1 MDAMPPR
8 DAAPPSAW
16 DAAGRAQTHATPTIG
31 RAVATLHALLAAD
44 PAAAPS
50 TAALAASAG
59 IAPRTLQ
66 RHVRAALGTRPK
78 TLARRLRLGAAR
90 DALLAGEATSV
101 IDVALQHGFAHP
113 GRFAV
118 AYREAFGESPSAT
131 LRAARAR
138 RGDAS
143 RTGDTGP
150 LIELRPVRAADPAL
164 ARRATDALAI
174 ALCRHRGLALRD
186 PAVPVAATESRR
198 LFRLEARLDADRVV
212 LTLAHPARG
221 VLVWTGQEDIAPLH
235 GLAWPDRAA
244 AAVRAALEDAR
255 VEEARRAP
263 RHAADT
269 ETLVTRAR
277 PAALS
282 LERGTVAV
290 ALDLLNDALHRDPAH
305 PVAHALAGWSRAQ
318 SAMHNF
324 VTDPTSERALAHGH
338 ARRAVALAPDD
349 PEVLTHAAAVLSL
362 MHQLD
367 EAERLALR
375 AVALDPTLAEAQRRL
390 GWIRVYQRD
399 ATGSLPIFRRTL
411 NMFPDG
417 RNAGLSLVGIGMARF
432 IAEDYARAARAFARA
447 LDLRPS
453 LAWVNRLLAAAAIET
468 GATEAAWRSVAA
480 LQRAFPD
487 ITVSRVGRS
496 LMLDPITLDRMLDGL
511 ARAGLPR

>member
-1 MDAMPPR
+1 MVAMPPR
-8 DAAPPSAW
+8 DAAPPAAR
-16 DAAGRAQTHATPTIG
+16 DAAGRTQTNTTPAIG

-44 PAAAPS
+44 PAASPS

-59 IAPRTLQ
+59 VAPRTLQ
-66 RHVRAALGTRPK
+66 RHLRAALGTRPK
-78 TLARRLRLGAAR
+78 ALARRLRLGAAR

-101 IDVALQHGFAHP
+101 IDVALQHGFANP

-138 RGDAS
+138 RGGAP
-143 RTGDTGP
+143 RPGDTGP
-150 LIELRPVRAADPAL
+150 LIELRPVQDADAAR
-164 ARRATDALAI
+164 ARRATDELAM
-174 ALCRHRGLALRD
+174 ALCRRRDLSLRD
-186 PAVPVAATESRR
+186 PAAPVPAAEARR
-198 LFRLEARLDADRVV
+198 LFRLEARIDADRVV

-221 VLVWTGQEDIAPLH
+221 VLVWTGQEAIAPLH

-244 AAVRAALEDAR
+244 AAVRAALEEAR

-263 RHAADT
+263 RRAADT

-305 PVAHALAGWSRAQ
+305 PVAHALAGWSHAQ

-324 VTDPTSERALAHGH
+324 VRDPAAERARAHEH
-338 ARRAVALAPDD
+338 AERAVALAPDD

-362 MHQLD
+362 MHRLN
-367 EAERLALR
+367 EAERLAMR
-375 AVALDPTLAEAQRRL
+375 AITLDPTLAEAQRRL

-399 ATGSLPIFRRTL
+399 AAAALPIFRRTL
-411 NMFPDG
+411 RLFPDG
-417 RNAGLSLVGIGMARF
+417 RNTGLSLVGIGMARF

-447 LDLRPS
+447 LDVRPT
-453 LAWVNRLLAAAAIET
+453 LAWVNRLLAAAAIEA
-468 GATEAAWRSVAA
+468 GAAEAARRSVAA

-487 ITVSRVGRS
+487 ITVGQVGRS
-496 LMLDPITLDRMLDGL
+496 LMLDPLTLQRMLDGL

>member
-1 MDAMPPR
+1 MVVMPPR
-8 DAAPPSAW
+8 DASPPAAR
-16 DAAGRAQTHATPTIG
+16 DAAGRTQTNTAPAIG

-44 PAAAPS
+44 PAATPS

-59 IAPRTLQ
+59 VAPRTLQ

-118 AYREAFGESPSAT
+118 AYRAAFGESPSDT

-138 RGDAS
+138 RRGAL
-143 RTGDTGP
+143 RPGDTGP
-150 LIELRPVRAADPAL
+150 LIELRPVQDADAAR
-164 ARRATDALAI
+164 ARRATDALAM
-174 ALCRHRGLALRD
+174 ALCRRRSLSLRD
-186 PAVPVAATESRR
+186 PTGPASPAESRR
-198 LFRLEARLDADRVV
+198 LLRLEARIDGDRVV

-221 VLVWTGQEDIAPLH
+221 VVVWTGEEAVAPLH
-235 GLAWPDRAA
+235 GLAWPERAA
-244 AAVRAALEDAR
+244 AAVRAALEEAR

-305 PVAHALAGWSRAQ
+305 PVAHALAGWSHAQ

-324 VTDPTSERALAHGH
+324 VRDPDAERARAHEH
-338 ARRAVALAPDD
+338 ALRAVALAPDD
-349 PEVLTHAAAVLSL
+349 PEVLSHAAAVLSL
-362 MHQLD
+362 MHRLD
-367 EAERLALR
+367 EAERLAMR
-375 AVALDPTLAEAQRRL
+375 AITLDPTLAEAQRRL

-399 ATGSLPIFRRTL
+399 AAAALPIFRRTL
-411 NMFPDG
+411 RLFPDG
-417 RNAGLSLVGIGMARF
+417 RNAGLSLMGIGMARF
-432 IAEDYARAARAFARA
+432 IAEDSGHAARAFARA
-447 LDLRPS
+447 LDLRPT
-453 LAWVNRLLAAAAIET
+453 LVWVNRLLAPAAIET
-468 GATEAAWRSVAA
+468 GATEAARRAVAA

-487 ITVSRVGRS
+487 ITVGEVGRS
-496 LMLDPITLDRMLDGL
+496 LMLDPLTLERVADGL